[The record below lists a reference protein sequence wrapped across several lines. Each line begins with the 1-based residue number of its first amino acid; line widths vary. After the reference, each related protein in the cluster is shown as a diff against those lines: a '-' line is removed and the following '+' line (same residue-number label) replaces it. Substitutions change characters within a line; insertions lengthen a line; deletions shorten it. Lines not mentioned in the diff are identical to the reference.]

1 MVMTLLLMGLY
12 FVFKHVMTLKT
23 VMTESLKGMRSMI
36 GITSILFFAFAI
48 GQVTSDMHTG
58 AYLASYVND
67 VLSPVWLAATVFLL
81 AAVMSFSTGTSWGT
95 FSIMVPIAIP
105 LAVAMDA
112 DIALVLGAVISGG
125 VFGDHC
131 SPISDTTIISSMAT
145 GCEHVEHVKTQL
157 PYALFSG
164 LIAFILFALF
174 GMFR

>member
-1 MVMTLLLMGLY
+1 
-12 FVFKHVMTLKT
+12 
-23 VMTESLKGMRSMI
+23 
-36 GITSILFFAFAI
+36 
-48 GQVTSDMHTG
+48 
-58 AYLASYVND
+58 
-67 VLSPVWLAATVFLL
+67 
-81 AAVMSFSTGTSWGT
+81 
-95 FSIMVPIAIP
+95 MVPIAIP

-164 LIAFILFALF
+164 FMAFVLFAFF
-174 GMFR
+174 GSLR